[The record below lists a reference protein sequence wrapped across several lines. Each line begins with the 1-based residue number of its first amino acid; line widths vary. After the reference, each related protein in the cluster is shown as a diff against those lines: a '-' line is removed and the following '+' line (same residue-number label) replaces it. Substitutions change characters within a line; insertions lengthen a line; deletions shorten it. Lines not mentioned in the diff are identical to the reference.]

1 MEAPEALE
9 RKPCVWL
16 SRQGKGPRYAS
27 SAGPKPRFR
36 RGTFVC
42 ATSGVFPA
50 AFSSRIRVRRI
61 GVPDA
66 GCSMRVVVL
75 LLMLLCAVAG
85 QAHAFGEP
93 NCEIYWKAFTLPQEP
108 APDDP
113 AAPAGGGAVDPF
125 SSPTYTG
132 RLLLALT
139 IVPAPGEYLYG
150 PESTDGLPTR
160 MDVTVAELSAFPMKA
175 LTSRQIAGLML
186 EKGDAVPVRMPAP
199 VLKKETVFAAAAS
212 ADGSDGELP
221 VYPGPVTFWAEVPV
235 SVTGFGGVAAQAIL
249 SGLLCSPVSCT
260 PASGELNLAWSALEL
275 KSFPLAEEQPWW
287 GTYSDGKDVFVEPPE
302 GVLPSSGT
310 EPEQG
315 SGQAQS
321 QASSQIPG
329 QDAPRYSS
337 VVSSLEPS
345 FFIPSLE
352 VQYLGEA
359 LLFGLLAGLLLN
371 LMPCVLPVVS
381 LKFSALMAVTA
392 MTDKQEQARCFR
404 NHCIIFALGI
414 MAWFVILAFLL
425 GVAGWAWG
433 ELFQQ
438 PVIIVGLGMLLFLL
452 GLSLFGVYSLPILNL
467 KIASDSHPHWQS
479 FASGLLAT
487 LLATP
492 CSGPLLG
499 GVLAWA
505 IRQPLPVLTMAVT
518 SVGLGMSLPYCVLA
532 FCPRLVHLLPRPGTW
547 TIRLEQLLGFFLMGS
562 VVYLTTLLPENW
574 VPAFLFNLFAVAFA
588 AWLWGQIG
596 HLGASRLRR
605 GVSRAVALLVLV
617 SAGWLAYISVNPDS
631 TWEAF
636 DPDVFAEALGNEP
649 LLLDFTADWCPSCKA
664 LEHTTLNKA
673 RMDDLRRTYNVRT
686 IRVDLTR
693 DADAGNALLKAL
705 DSTSIPVLAL
715 FPKGEKALQ
724 PVVLRDLVTPRQ
736 LLEAASATY
745 GDTGF
750 ERLRRSFSQGLSMTP
765 AEAHEQE

>member
-1 MEAPEALE
+1 
-9 RKPCVWL
+9 
-16 SRQGKGPRYAS
+16 
-27 SAGPKPRFR
+27 
-36 RGTFVC
+36 
-42 ATSGVFPA
+42 
-50 AFSSRIRVRRI
+50 
-61 GVPDA
+61 
-66 GCSMRVVVL
+66 
-75 LLMLLCAVAG
+75 MLLCAAAG
-85 QAHAFGEP
+85 QAHAFGEL
-93 NCEIYWKAFTLPQEP
+93 NSDIHWKAFTLPLES
-108 APDDP
+108 ASGDVSSADTSSASS
-113 AAPAGGGAVDPF
+113 AA
-125 SSPTYTG
+125 SSSDTPTYSG

-139 IVPAPGEYLYG
+139 IVPRQGEYLYG
-150 PESTDGLPTR
+150 PESEEGLPTR
-160 MDVTVAELSAFPMKA
+160 MDVTSAELSAFPMKA
-175 LTSRQIAGLML
+175 LTSREIAGLML
-186 EKGDAVPVRMPAP
+186 ERGDIAPVRAPSP
-199 VLKKETVFAAAAS
+199 VLKKDTPFAS
-212 ADGSDGELP
+212 PPTADGGDDGELP
-221 VYPGPVTFWAEVPV
+221 IYSGPVTFWAEIPV
-235 SVTGFGGVAAQAIL
+235 SVTGFGGVAVQAVL

-275 KSFPLAEEQPWW
+275 KVFPLAEEQPWW
-287 GTYSDGKDVFVEPPE
+287 RQYSEGGDVYIAPPDRT
-302 GVLPSSGT
+302 LPVRA
-310 EPEQG
+310 PESAPKPPG
-315 SGQAQS
+315 D
-321 QASSQIPG
+321 ASSQTSP
-329 QDAPRYSS
+329 QESARYSAL
-337 VVSSLEPS
+337 VSTLEPS

-404 NHCIIFALGI
+404 NHCLIFAAGI

-438 PVIIVGLGMLLFLL
+438 PVIIIGLGLILFLL

-479 FASGLLAT
+479 FASGMLAT

-505 IRQPLPVLTMAVT
+505 IRQPLPVLGMAVT
-518 SVGLGMSLPYCVLA
+518 SVGLGMALPYCILA
-532 FCPRLVHLLPRPGTW
+532 FSPKLVHLLPRPGTW

-574 VPAFLFNLFAVAFA
+574 VPAFLFTLFAVALA

-596 HLGASRLRR
+596 HLGASRTRR
-605 GVSRAVALLVLV
+605 AISRVAAVCVLL
-617 SAGWLAYISVNPDS
+617 SAGWLAYVSINPDN
-631 TWEAF
+631 TWEPF
-636 DPDVFAEALGNEP
+636 DPETFAETLGNEP

-664 LEHTTLNKA
+664 LEHTTLSKP
-673 RMDDLRRTYNVRT
+673 RMDDLRRKYNVRT

-693 DADAGNALLKAL
+693 DADAGNALLRAL

-715 FPKGEKALQ
+715 FPKGDKAKQ
-724 PVVLRDLVTPRQ
+724 PVVLRDLVTPKQ
-736 LLEAASATY
+736 LEDAASATY
-745 GDTGF
+745 GGAGF
-750 ERLRRSFSQGLSMTP
+750 ERFRRTVTDGLGMTP
-765 AEAHEQE
+765 AEAHQ

>member
-1 MEAPEALE
+1 
-9 RKPCVWL
+9 
-16 SRQGKGPRYAS
+16 
-27 SAGPKPRFR
+27 
-36 RGTFVC
+36 
-42 ATSGVFPA
+42 
-50 AFSSRIRVRRI
+50 
-61 GVPDA
+61 
-66 GCSMRVVVL
+66 
-75 LLMLLCAVAG
+75 MLLCTAG
-85 QAHAFGEP
+85 QAHAFGEL
-93 NCEIYWKAFTLPQEP
+93 NSDIHWKAFTLPAEP
-108 APDDP
+108 VPGDA
-113 AAPAGGGAVDPF
+113 
-125 SSPTYTG
+125 SSASATGPSSAPTYSG

-139 IVPAPGEYLYG
+139 IAPRPGEYLYG
-150 PESTDGLPTR
+150 PESEEGLPTR

-175 LTSRQIAGLML
+175 LTSREIAGLML
-186 EKGDAVPVRMPAP
+186 EKGDTAPVRAPSP
-199 VLKKETVFAAAAS
+199 VLKKDTPFASAPS
-212 ADGSDGELP
+212 ADGADGELP
-221 VYPGPVTFWAEVPV
+221 IYSGPVTFWAEIPV
-235 SVTGFGGVAAQAIL
+235 SVTGFGGVAVQAAL
-249 SGLLCSPVSCT
+249 SGLLCSSVSCT

-275 KSFPLAEEQPWW
+275 KAFPLAEEQPWW
-287 GTYSDGKDVFVEPPE
+287 GQYAEGKDVFIAPPE
-302 GVLPSSGT
+302 ETPHVRPPAPVAG
-310 EPEQG
+310 EPLQTPAEG
-315 SGQAQS
+315 EG
-321 QASSQIPG
+321 
-329 QDAPRYSS
+329 YSAL
-337 VVSSLEPS
+337 VSTLEPS

-392 MTDKQEQARCFR
+392 MTDRQEQARAFR
-404 NHCIIFALGI
+404 NHCLIFATGI
-414 MAWFVILAFLL
+414 MAWFAILAFLL

-438 PVIIVGLGMLLFLL
+438 PVVIIVLGMLLFLL

-467 KIASDSHPHWQS
+467 RIASDTHPHWQS

-505 IRQPLPVLTMAVT
+505 IRQPLPVLTMSVA

-532 FCPRLVHLLPRPGTW
+532 FSPRLVHLLPRPGTW

-562 VVYLTTLLPENW
+562 VVYLTTLLPETW
-574 VPAFLFNLFAVAFA
+574 VPPFLFNLFAVAFA

-605 GVSRAVALLVLV
+605 TISRVVAVSVLLA
-617 SAGWLAYISVNPDS
+617 AGWLAYVSVNPDN

-636 DPDVFAEALGNEP
+636 DPEVFAESLGNEP

-664 LEHTTLNKA
+664 LEHTTLSKP
-673 RMDDLRRTYNVRT
+673 RMDDLRRKYNVRT

-715 FPKGEKALQ
+715 FPKGDKARQ
-724 PVVLRDLVTPRQ
+724 PVVLRDLVTPAQ
-736 LLEAASATY
+736 LEEAASATY
-745 GDTGF
+745 GATGF
-750 ERLRRSFSQGLSMTP
+750 ERFRRTVTEGLSMTP
-765 AEAHEQE
+765 AEAHP